1 MEIKKGVAVSP
12 GIAIAKALIIDSED
26 YRIPRRSIE
35 PSQRMIE
42 VQRARNAFKGA
53 IEDLTRLQEAQDQIE
68 QGKIKDIFAVHLR
81 FLHDRS
87 LRKKITDLV
96 HSESMTAEYAV
107 SSTLREIASHFTKV
121 KDPYISERAADI
133 YDIERRLLRQLL
145 GKKREDVGHLTEQV
159 AVVARELSP
168 TQTAGF
174 NKEFVKG
181 MATDAGGRTSHTA
194 IVARSLA
201 IPAVVALEDLTES
214 IHGGDTVIIDGNRG
228 IVIVNPDD
236 GTVRQYE
243 EYSQEFAEL
252 EHKLD
257 AIREKPAVTRDGV
270 KITLLGNI
278 EFPDET
284 ELVLQKGGE
293 GIGLYRTEFLYLNTQ
308 TEPTEEEHYK
318 AYAETIS
325 VFKHRP
331 VIIRTVDL
339 GADKYTQS
347 RRFVPEPN
355 PFLGLRS
362 IRFCLQNLMMFKTQL
377 HAILRAS
384 VLGDVQ
390 IMFPLITNLQEL
402 MQTKM
407 ILRDVMED
415 LDEESI
421 AYNRDIHIGI
431 MIETPSAALTA
442 FTFARDVDFF
452 SIGTN
457 DLTQYTL
464 AVDRGNEL
472 VSTLYSPADPAVL
485 RLMRT
490 VIQDAHKAQKDL
502 SICGEMASEPEYIML
517 LLGMGVRT
525 LSLAP
530 PMIPEIKQII
540 RSVTIE
546 DCNKLARN
554 VIGMNSERQISNY
567 LRELGTTDIQL
578 SPRCRKK
585 NPAGG
590 LLTCLTLPQEPQS
603 ALYVAKYHKSLFA
616 DNLCKNMPQKWPS
629 IPQ

>member
-567 LRELGTTDIQL
+567 LRDAA
-578 SPRCRKK
+578 RKI
-585 NPAGG
+585 
-590 LLTCLTLPQEPQS
+590 LP
-603 ALYVAKYHKSLFA
+603 
-616 DNLCKNMPQKWPS
+616 
-629 IPQ
+629 